1 VEDVD
6 VWCYAMLELHARN
19 DDEAGF
25 CVDCKLTV
33 LTDILTTYS
42 SSQILKEGKC

>member
-19 DDEAGF
+19 DDEADF

-33 LTDILTTYS
+33 LTDILIYLLIVTN
-42 SSQILKEGKC
+42 LEGG